1 MPIDQ
6 PEATAAVNPRRTF
19 LARAAVGGALVT
31 AGSIA
36 GPLLRAVPA
45 GAQGGA
51 PGGAL
56 DDSAFA
62 EIAVPL
68 ELAAVQVY
76 EAALEAPDL
85 DDDATEQLRLF
96 QTHHQTV
103 ADALVDAYTGEDT
116 LAEDPGVAARAA
128 SVRGSANAAFTALA
142 DLEESLAATHL
153 DALGSISD
161 PITAKLVAGVLAVEG
176 QQAVALTLLA
186 GTDPA
191 AVVPA
196 AVTTDGALTTTTGEA
211 GN

>member
-45 GAQGGA
+45 GAQA
-51 PGGAL
+51 DASDTL

-62 EIAVPL
+62 AIAVPL

-76 EAALEAPDL
+76 EAATEASGL
-85 DDDATEQLRLF
+85 DEGATEQLRLF
-96 QTHHQTV
+96 QTHHQAV
-103 ADALVDAYTGEDT
+103 ADTLSDYYTGDEPLT
-116 LAEDPGVAARAA
+116 EHPAVMTRAD
-128 SVRGSANAAFTALA
+128 SVRGDAKAAFTALA
-142 DLEESLAATHL
+142 ELEQALAATHL
-153 DALGSISD
+153 DALGSIAD
-161 PITAKLVAGVLAVEG
+161 PTTAKLVAGVLAVEG

-186 GTDPA
+186 GTDVA
-191 AVVPA
+191 AVLPA
-196 AVTTDGALTTTTGEA
+196 AVTTDDALTTTTGEA

>member
-19 LARAAVGGALVT
+19 LARAAVGGAVVT

-45 GAQGGA
+45 GAQTDTTSGS
-51 PGGAL
+51 L
-56 DDSAFA
+56 DDSSFA
-62 EIAVPL
+62 ALAVPL
-68 ELAAVQVY
+68 ELGAVQVY
-76 EAALEAPDL
+76 EAATEAPDM
-85 DDDATEQLRLF
+85 DDDAKSTLRTF
-96 QTHHQTV
+96 QQHHQTV
-103 ADALVDAYTGEDT
+103 ADTLTDYYTGDADLT
-116 LAEDPGVAARAA
+116 EDPAVVARSA
-128 SVRGSANAAFTALA
+128 SVGGSANAAFTALA
-142 DLEESLAATHL
+142 ELEQALAATHL

-161 PITAKLVAGVLAVEG
+161 AITAKYVAGVLAVQG